1 MKKGSKTKWGFFL
14 AVVLVFLAGPAV
26 GEAFLCEGEVTGTV
40 VEISD
45 GVPAYIVVAP
55 DDGSADLEFK
65 GIPVEYLENFLAADC
80 EVPEL
85 TLSDAIV
92 TISYHECSG
101 SDSADA
107 ALKACSI
114 GIIEITDC
122 ASDADATADADA
134 IVTFELPLR
143 RGQFYRVPPVPAA
156 PKGPAGG
163 AGGGPGYGRRGPSN

>member
-1 MKKGSKTKWGFFL
+1 MQKGSKTKWGFFL
-14 AVVLVFLAGPAV
+14 AVVLVFLAGQAV

-55 DDGSADLEFK
+55 DDVSADLEFK
-65 GIPVEYLENFLAADC
+65 GIPVEYLENFLAAEFEDLD
-80 EVPEL
+80 L
-85 TLSDAIV
+85 TLLSACV

-107 ALKACSI
+107 TLKACSI
-114 GIIEITDC
+114 GIINITGC
-122 ASDADATADADA
+122 ASDADTTADADA

-143 RGQFYRVPPVPAA
+143 RGQFYRVPHPPQKGGMPPA
-156 PKGPAGG
+156 PQNG
-163 AGGGPGYGRRGPSN
+163 AGGGYRGRRGP

>member
-65 GIPVEYLENFLAADC
+65 GIPVEYLENFLAAEFED
-80 EVPEL
+80 PDL
-85 TLSDAIV
+85 TLLRACV
-92 TISYHECSG
+92 TISYHECPG
-101 SDSADA
+101 LDSADA

-114 GIIEITDC
+114 AIIDIMGC
-122 ASDADATADADA
+122 DADADADA

-143 RGQFYRVPPVPAA
+143 RGQFYRVPHPPQKGGMPPVPQN
-156 PKGPAGG
+156 G
-163 AGGGPGYGRRGPSN
+163 AGSGYRGRRGP

>member
-45 GVPAYIVVAP
+45 GVPAYIVVDP
-55 DDGSADLEFK
+55 GNGSDDLEFK
-65 GIPVEYLENFLAADC
+65 GIPVEYLENFLAVEFED
-80 EVPEL
+80 PDL
-85 TLSDAIV
+85 TLLSACV

-101 SDSADA
+101 SDGADA

-114 GIIEITDC
+114 AIIDIMGC
-122 ASDADATADADA
+122 DADADADA

-143 RGQFYRVPPVPAA
+143 RGQFYRVPHPPQKGGMPPVPQN
-156 PKGPAGG
+156 G
-163 AGGGPGYGRRGPSN
+163 AGSGYRGRRGP

>member
-65 GIPVEYLENFLAADC
+65 GIPVEYLENFLAAEFED
-80 EVPEL
+80 PDL
-85 TLSDAIV
+85 TLLRACV
-92 TISYHECSG
+92 TISYHECPG
-101 SDSADA
+101 LDSADA

-114 GIIEITDC
+114 AIIDIMGC
-122 ASDADATADADA
+122 DADADTDA

-143 RGQFYRVPPVPAA
+143 RGQFYRVPHPPQKGGMPPVPQN
-156 PKGPAGG
+156 G
-163 AGGGPGYGRRGPSN
+163 AGGGYRGRRGP

>member
-40 VEISD
+40 VEISA

-122 ASDADATADADA
+122 ASDAAADADA

-143 RGQFYRVPPVPAA
+143 RGQFYRVPHPPQKGGMPPVPQN
-156 PKGPAGG
+156 G
-163 AGGGPGYGRRGPSN
+163 AGGGYRGRRGP

>member
-55 DDGSADLEFK
+55 DEEGSADLEFK
-65 GIPVEYLENFLAADC
+65 GIPVAYLENFLAAHC
-80 EVPEL
+80 KVPEL
-85 TLSDAIV
+85 TLLDATV
-92 TISYHECSG
+92 TISYHECPG
-101 SDSADA
+101 LDGADA

-114 GIIEITDC
+114 AIKDVTGC
-122 ASDADATADADA
+122 DADATADADA

-156 PKGPAGG
+156 PKGPPGG

>member
-14 AVVLVFLAGPAV
+14 AVVLVFLGGPAV

-40 VEISD
+40 VEISA

-55 DDGSADLEFK
+55 DEEGSADLEFK
-65 GIPVEYLENFLAADC
+65 GIPVAYLENFLAADC
-80 EVPEL
+80 EVSEL
-85 TLSDAIV
+85 TLLDATV

-101 SDSADA
+101 SDGADA

-114 GIIEITDC
+114 AIIDIMGC
-122 ASDADATADADA
+122 DADADTDA

-143 RGQFYRVPPVPAA
+143 RGQFYRVPHPPQKGGMPPASPPRFFYA
-156 PKGPAGG
+156 NIHQQ
-163 AGGGPGYGRRGPSN
+163 RR

>member
-14 AVVLVFLAGPAV
+14 AVVLVFLAGQAV

-40 VEISD
+40 LEISD

-85 TLSDAIV
+85 TLFDATV

-114 GIIEITDC
+114 GIINIPDC
-122 ASDADATADADA
+122 DADADADA

-143 RGQFYRVPPVPAA
+143 RGQFYRVPHPPQ
-156 PKGPAGG
+156 KAGMPPDPQNG
-163 AGGGPGYGRRGPSN
+163 AGGGYRGRRGP

>member
-114 GIIEITDC
+114 GIINIPDC
-122 ASDADATADADA
+122 ASDADANA
-134 IVTFELPLR
+134 IATFELPLR
-143 RGQFYRVPPVPAA
+143 RGQFYRGPHPPQKGGMPPASQN
-156 PKGPAGG
+156 G
-163 AGGGPGYGRRGPSN
+163 AGGGYRGRRGP